1 MVTRELFMSR
11 PIGVVATLAVVSCS
25 GSTANSDAREPGHL
39 LRRHPP
45 APIVET
51 YDMAIAV
58 TGKAPH
64 VVFKFWECNFARPG
78 TAVRS
83 IDIAR
88 NNQTVC
94 GVESAAHSI
103 PSVWKYGQAG
113 DGYEIVKCDPL
124 VSGEYGVAV
133 TGGEKGWA
141 EFHVA
146 EDGTVTITKGLT
158 CGSMPSEWKQEPSGG

>member
-1 MVTRELFMSR
+1 MVTWEHFMSH
-11 PIGVVATLAVVSCS
+11 PIGVVATLALVSCS
-25 GSTANSDAREPGHL
+25 GASVNSDSRDPGHL

-58 TGKAPH
+58 TGKAPNI
-64 VVFKFWECNFARPG
+64 VFKFWECNFARPG
-78 TAVRS
+78 TAVRA

-88 NNQTVC
+88 NNRTVC

-113 DGYEIVKCDPL
+113 DGYEIVKCEPL
-124 VSGEYGVAV
+124 VFGEYGVAV
-133 TGGEKGWA
+133 SGGEKA
-141 EFHVA
+141 
-146 EDGTVTITKGLT
+146 
-158 CGSMPSEWKQEPSGG
+158 